1 MSKVTNLEIGMI
13 DLSLDDRDRQI
24 LQLMR
29 RLRFMRT
36 DQLCRIFF
44 QEPETTDR
52 AKLSRTTRC
61 LHRLEKWGVITHLP
75 RKVRPNRGGTYGLVW
90 HLTETGTR
98 LLDICR
104 EIPKRHRPYEPSE
117 TFLKHSLAVAEV
129 YTITMETA
137 RKEPAFA
144 AKTIEI
150 ESEAAREHKTPAT
163 YLTPSKTTRICPDM
177 FLEIDNVDESG
188 KKITDYWYIEVDLG
202 TERSKSL
209 MEKCKRYVSYYKT
222 GAPQKEHGVTPAVL
236 FVVPDEQRKAT
247 ILEVVRKLPD
257 IGWHK
262 CFFLVTEEELLGR
275 LAKGPID

>member
-1 MSKVTNLEIGMI
+1 MSKVTDLGIGMM
-13 DLSLDDRDRQI
+13 DLNLDTKDREI

-44 QEPETTDR
+44 QEPEATDW

-61 LHRLEKWGVITHLP
+61 LHYLEKWGIVTHLP

-90 HLTETGTR
+90 YLTETGIRVLNIGKSNT
-98 LLDICR
+98 
-104 EIPKRHRPYEPSE
+104 KRQRPYEPSE
-117 TFLKHSLAVAEV
+117 TFLKHSLALAEA
-129 YTITMETA
+129 YTVVMETA
-137 RKEPAFA
+137 RKEPAFV

-163 YLTPSKTTRICPDM
+163 YLTPSKITRICPDM

-188 KKITDYWYIEVDLG
+188 KGVADYWYIEVDLG

-236 FVVPDEQRKAT
+236 FVVSDEQRKT
-247 ILEVVRKLPD
+247 MIQEVVRKLPD
-257 IGWHK
+257 IGWQK
-262 CFFLVTEEELLGR
+262 WFFLVTEEELPGR
-275 LAKGPID
+275 LVKGPTR

>member
-13 DLSLDDRDRQI
+13 DFSLDDRDRQI

-104 EIPKRHRPYEPSE
+104 EIPKRQRPYEPSE
-117 TFLKHSLAVAEV
+117 TFLKHALAVAEV
-129 YTITMETA
+129 YAVIMETA

-144 AKTIEI
+144 VKTIEI
-150 ESEAAREHKTPAT
+150 EREAAREHKTPAT
-163 YLTPSKTTRICPDM
+163 YLTPGKTTRICPDM
-177 FLEIDNVDESG
+177 FLEINNVDESG
-188 KKITDYWYIEVDLG
+188 KRIADYWYIEVDLG

-209 MEKCKRYVSYYKT
+209 MEKCRRYVSYYKT
-222 GAPQKEHGVTPAVL
+222 GAPKKKHGVPPAVL

-262 CFFLVTEEELLGR
+262 CFFLVTEEELPKR
-275 LAKGPID
+275 LIKGPID